1 MTLKVFLF
9 QPFSSRCWVPV
20 QTNILEFFQ
29 NRFSLKIY
37 NSAYFQWIIRNTCL
51 KLHLRKWK
59 YISNVNFSQIL
70 AHFENEEYYIEANAQ
85 QKRTR
90 ALSPLNTF
98 TWLAKC
104 RLHLTR
110 SSSGP
115 IENKEGI
122 FVSPWKYTWLRQRKN
137 VLILSKIYKIFK
149 SVTQFSCVHLVYL

>member
-59 YISNVNFSQIL
+59 YISNVNFSRIL
-70 AHFENEEYYIEANAQ
+70 AHFENEDYYIEATAQ
-85 QKRTR
+85 QKRTGP
-90 ALSPLNTF
+90 LSF
-98 TWLAKC
+98 EHF
-104 RLHLTR
+104 HLT
-110 SSSGP
+110 GQ
-115 IENKEGI
+115 
-122 FVSPWKYTWLRQRKN
+122 VSLAFDTEFIWTHWKQRGRIC
-137 VLILSKIYKIFK
+137 VSLKIYMATPKKKYFNTEQNLQNI
-149 SVTQFSCVHLVYL
+149 